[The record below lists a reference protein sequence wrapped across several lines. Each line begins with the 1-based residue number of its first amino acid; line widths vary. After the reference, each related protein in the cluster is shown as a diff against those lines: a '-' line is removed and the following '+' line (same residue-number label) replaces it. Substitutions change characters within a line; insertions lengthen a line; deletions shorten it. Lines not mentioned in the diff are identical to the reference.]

1 MKYRDGIDYSLENVN
16 FTIKSGTKVGVI
28 GRTGAGKSSLLQAL
42 FRITEIE
49 IESYMIIDNKNYKEI
64 GLHEL
69 RKNISIIP
77 Q

>member
-42 FRITEIE
+42 FRMTEIE
-49 IESYMIIDNKNYKEI
+49 NES
-64 GLHEL
+64 
-69 RKNISIIP
+69 
-77 Q
+77 